1 MITQQQYDELK
12 TERDA
17 LAAELEVLS
26 AFRDEVIGVMSESQ
40 GVVGWHKNHTIATWD
55 ELFPI
60 VPDLKAPAQHLA
72 EIRAEAIDSVN
83 TDELFKLIKPR
94 GGKECGYEVSD
105 WLEKQAAKVRQGGA

>member
-12 TERDA
+12 AERDA

-55 ELFPI
+55 GAGWLTPNGTMYTRHTAKY
-60 VPDLKAPAQHLA
+60 L
-72 EIRAEAIDSVN
+72 RS
-83 TDELFKLIKPR
+83 IK
-94 GGKECGYEVSD
+94 S
-105 WLEKQAAKVRQGGA
+105 A